1 MVEHCNDLM
10 FFVKFHVLND
20 IYLGYDVLHVC
31 SFALGLRRYFMR
43 GTIHV
48 KTVDNVFINKQ
59 NLQETIVKTSL
70 QMKWG
75 SFHFIMK

>member
-1 MVEHCNDLM
+1 M
-10 FFVKFHVLND
+10 LND
-20 IYLGYDVLHVC
+20 NYLGYDVLHVC

>member
-1 MVEHCNDLM
+1 M
-10 FFVKFHVLND
+10 LNGV
-20 IYLGYDVLHVC
+20 YLEYDCLHVC
-31 SFALGLRRYFMR
+31 SVALGLRRYFMR

-48 KTVDNVFINKQ
+48 KTVVSVVINKQ

-75 SFHFIMK
+75 KFSFYNEITIG